1 VTKEGLLLRPH
12 VIGLRRSLMNGV
24 VRVGWGKVGRVE
36 EVDVDVSG
44 HAKGGVREEEDW
56 RSSVVVC
63 GIVGILELTFG
74 ESPLYSFN
82 PLK

>member
-24 VRVGWGKVGRVE
+24 VRVGWGKVGKVE

-44 HAKGGVREEEDW
+44 DAKGGEEDW
-56 RSSVVVC
+56 TSSVVVC

-74 ESPLYSFN
+74 GSPLYSCN
-82 PLK
+82 TLK